1 MNYYEHLIVI
11 LELSIYMPVSKRSF
25 MYFSRQYACD

>member
-25 MYFSRQYACD
+25 VFFKAVRL